1 MVRKVSVALFFGLVV
16 TICASA
22 QDVLDNVNLFIGTA
36 NDYGQMTP
44 GACMPYSQV
53 QVCPDSK
60 PRQHPGYDYE
70 VTQISGFSVNRLSGV
85 GGSGCGG
92 NVSLMPDETGA
103 DVHLIKS
110 TEQASPGYYSV
121 KLSNGV
127 WFTATANRR
136 MAVERFSF
144 PSAEK
149 AVLLLDPGTA
159 FDKVYNSSF
168 NKTGENVGQGYI
180 DCANTCRRGN
190 YHLYYRLYT
199 STPFEMQELDGGK
212 KMLTFPN
219 LSARY
224 VEVRIVLSTGLEKEL
239 DAMKESDVWRTD
251 FLTMVEQAQR
261 QWRQLL
267 STVKV
272 EGGTADQRT
281 IFYTSL
287 YRTFHSPFAV
297 TDRNMKHYLGTDG
310 REYEAKD
317 FTYYSSWSLWDT
329 YRTKFPLIT
338 LLDPRR
344 SSDIMQSLSALYI
357 TGKKDWSTQYEC
369 VPTVRTEHAIATL
382 LDAYRQGI
390 SIPNLRDAYPGM
402 KKEVEGLSL
411 KSPDQCLEAA
421 GDFWALGQLAGE
433 LGMQDDAKKWDA
445 RGEEIFDSI
454 WPREFQK
461 IDDSF
466 LKMRGNGLYQGTRW
480 QYRWGAPMFLDRMIN
495 MVGKKGLAQELV
507 TFFEKELYN
516 QGNEPDIHVPFL
528 FARLGMPQ
536 KTGLTVCPLAT
547 EVVTHRYGGNDAYP
561 TPWVGCAF
569 TNAPRGYAPEM
580 DEDDGAMSAWYVFAS
595 IGLYPLV
602 VGEAQYEVF
611 SPLFDK
617 VIMHIA
623 DKEVVIITKGRTDK
637 NQPLKYATWNGKVL
651 QNWRL
656 AVSELK
662 KGGELVFVY

>member
-1 MVRKVSVALFFGLVV
+1 MIRRFSIALFLCSVV
-16 TICASA
+16 STGVSA

-121 KLSNGV
+121 QLSNGV

-144 PSAEK
+144 PSAQK

-159 FDKVYNSSF
+159 FDKVYKASF
-168 NKTGENVGQGYI
+168 CKTGGNVGQGYI

-199 STPFEMQELDGGK
+199 SEPFEMQELDGGK
-212 KMLTFPN
+212 KKLTFPN

-224 VEVRIVLSTGLEKEL
+224 LEVRIVLSTGLEKEL

-310 REYEAKD
+310 KEYEAKD
-317 FTYYSSWSLWDT
+317 FSVYQ
-329 YRTKFPLIT
+329 RF
-338 LLDPRR
+338 
-344 SSDIMQSLSALYI
+344 
-357 TGKKDWSTQYEC
+357 
-369 VPTVRTEHAIATL
+369 VP
-382 LDAYRQGI
+382 
-390 SIPNLRDAYPGM
+390 
-402 KKEVEGLSL
+402 
-411 KSPDQCLEAA
+411 
-421 GDFWALGQLAGE
+421 
-433 LGMQDDAKKWDA
+433 
-445 RGEEIFDSI
+445 
-454 WPREFQK
+454 
-461 IDDSF
+461 
-466 LKMRGNGLYQGTRW
+466 
-480 QYRWGAPMFLDRMIN
+480 N
-495 MVGKKGLAQELV
+495 M
-507 TFFEKELYN
+507 
-516 QGNEPDIHVPFL
+516 P
-528 FARLGMPQ
+528 
-536 KTGLTVCPLAT
+536 
-547 EVVTHRYGGNDAYP
+547 
-561 TPWVGCAF
+561 
-569 TNAPRGYAPEM
+569 
-580 DEDDGAMSAWYVFAS
+580 
-595 IGLYPLV
+595 
-602 VGEAQYEVF
+602 
-611 SPLFDK
+611 
-617 VIMHIA
+617 
-623 DKEVVIITKGRTDK
+623 
-637 NQPLKYATWNGKVL
+637 
-651 QNWRL
+651 
-656 AVSELK
+656 
-662 KGGELVFVY
+662 